1 MRLFISPTDGV
12 PIYMQIVQQV
22 RRLVASGELESGEE
36 LPSIRSLADTLVI
49 NPNTVA
55 RAYRDLEAAGIVTS
69 SRGLGTFVAATDQ
82 STAHGERRS
91 VLKERLNALV
101 VESHQMGIPLAEVQ
115 EMLNESYA
123 AFLAAQDLEVPRG

>member
-82 STAHGERRS
+82 STAHAERRA
-91 VLKERLNALV
+91 VLSDRLSALV
-101 VESHQMGIPLAEVQ
+101 VESHQMGITFKEVQ
-115 EMLNESYA
+115 EMLKDSYA
-123 AFLAAQDLEVPRG
+123 AFQAAHNSEVPRG